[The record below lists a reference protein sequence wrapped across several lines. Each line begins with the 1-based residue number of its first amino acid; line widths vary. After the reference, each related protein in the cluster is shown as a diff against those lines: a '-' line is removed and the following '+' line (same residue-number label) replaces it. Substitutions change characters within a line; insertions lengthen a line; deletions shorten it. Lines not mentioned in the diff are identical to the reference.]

1 MQTKRKLY
9 FTKTDINM
17 IKRFISYYRPHLKLF
32 ILDMF
37 SSVMVAICT
46 LFYPQISRELI
57 NGFEEG
63 TRDVDYLIHAALF
76 LLAVY
81 IVKAVFQYIIGYW
94 GHVVGV
100 RMQRDMRRDLFAK
113 YQRLPTSYFD
123 DNKTGDL
130 LSRITND
137 LFDVS
142 ELAHHGPEDVFLS
155 ILMFVGSFIVL
166 SGINLYLTL
175 IMFAIVPF
183 IVLCTLLSRK
193 SMRAAMKNS
202 RVQMAAVNSTLE
214 NSITGIRETKSK
226 VAEHH
231 EICKF
236 NASNELYAKYRRDAM
251 FSLGL
256 YHSIMQLLTDLLYLS
271 VICAGGYFL
280 YRDWIDVGGF
290 SAFMVSISLFI
301 NPINRFV
308 SLFEQ
313 FQQGMSG
320 FSRFHDIMN
329 EPDELDE
336 GKVELS
342 EVRGD
347 IEFQNVSFGYTPEA
361 ADGEKLVIEGLNL
374 TIKAGK
380 TLALVGPSGGGKSTL
395 CNLIPRFYNVTG
407 GRILLDG
414 IDIMDIKLH
423 SLRKAIGT
431 VSQSVFLFDGTIGEN
446 IAYGTDGATE
456 EEIIEAAKKA
466 NIHDFV
472 MTLDNGYDTQVGERG
487 VKLSGGQRQRISI
500 ARVFLQNPKLLILD
514 EATSALDNATEM
526 QIQAAL
532 EELAVG
538 RTVIVVAHRLS
549 TVKNADEIV
558 VLDQTGVVERGTHE
572 ELIQLD
578 GEYKKLYLY
587 QFRDAVQCG

>member
-1 MQTKRKLY
+1 
-9 FTKTDINM
+9 
-17 IKRFISYYRPHLKLF
+17 
-32 ILDMF
+32 
-37 SSVMVAICT
+37 
-46 LFYPQISRELI
+46 
-57 NGFEEG
+57 
-63 TRDVDYLIHAALF
+63 
-76 LLAVY
+76 
-81 IVKAVFQYIIGYW
+81 
-94 GHVVGV
+94 
-100 RMQRDMRRDLFAK
+100 
-113 YQRLPTSYFD
+113 
-123 DNKTGDL
+123 
-130 LSRITND
+130 
-137 LFDVS
+137 
-142 ELAHHGPEDVFLS
+142 
-155 ILMFVGSFIVL
+155 
-166 SGINLYLTL
+166 
-175 IMFAIVPF
+175 
-183 IVLCTLLSRK
+183 
-193 SMRAAMKNS
+193 MKNS
-202 RVQMAAVNSTLE
+202 RVQMAAINSTLE

-236 NASNELYAKYRRDAM
+236 NAGNELYAKYRRDAM

-280 YRDWIDVGGF
+280 YKEWIDVGGF

-329 EPDELDE
+329 EPDEIDD
-336 GKVELS
+336 GKLELS
-342 EVRGD
+342 DVRGD
-347 IEFQNVSFGYTPEA
+347 IKFENVSFGYTPEA
-361 ADGEKLVIEGLNL
+361 AEGEKLVISDLNL
-374 TIKAGK
+374 TIEAGK

-395 CNLIPRFYNVTG
+395 CNLIPRFYNVTD

-414 IDIMDIKLH
+414 NDIMDIKLH
-423 SLRKAIGT
+423 SLRRAIGM
-431 VSQSVFLFDGTIGEN
+431 VSQSVFLFDGTIKEN
-446 IAYGTDGATE
+446 IAYGTPDATD
-456 EEIIEAAKKA
+456 EEIIAAAKKA
-466 NIHDFV
+466 NVHEFV
-472 MTLDNGYDTQVGERG
+472 ESLDKGYDTEVGERG

-526 QIQAAL
+526 QIQASL
-532 EELAVG
+532 EELSKG

-558 VLDQTGVVERGTHE
+558 VLDSTGVVERGTHD
-572 ELIQLD
+572 ELIEND

-587 QFRDAVQCG
+587 QFRDAVKI

>member
-1 MQTKRKLY
+1 
-9 FTKTDINM
+9 M
-17 IKRFISYYRPHLKLF
+17 IKRFIGYYKPHLKLF

-37 SSVMVAICT
+37 SAVVVAVCN
-46 LFYPQISRELI
+46 LFYPQVSKEIV
-57 NGFEEG
+57 NGFAEG
-63 TRDVDYLIHAALF
+63 SRTVEYLIHAALF
-76 LLAVY
+76 LLGIY
-81 IVKAVFQYIIGYW
+81 IVKAIFQYIIGYW

-100 RMQRDMRRDLFAK
+100 RMQRDMRRDLFEK
-113 YQRLPTSYFD
+113 YQRLPISYFD
-123 DNKTGDL
+123 DHKTGDL
-130 LSRITND
+130 LSRITSD

-142 ELAHHGPEDVFLS
+142 ELAHHGPEDIFLS
-155 ILMFVGSFIVL
+155 ILMFIGSFIVL
-166 SGINLYLTL
+166 SKISLPLTL
-175 IMFAIVPF
+175 IMFTVVPF
-183 IVLCTLLSRK
+183 IILFTVLSRK
-193 SMRAAMKNS
+193 RMRAAMKNS
-202 RVQMAAVNSTLE
+202 RVQMADVNSTLE
-214 NSITGIRETKSK
+214 NSLTGIRETKAK

-231 EICKF
+231 EMCKF

-280 YRDWIDVGGF
+280 YRGMMGEETFAINAGEF
-290 SAFMVSISLFI
+290 TAFMLSISMFL

-329 EPDELDE
+329 KPDEVDEGTVELDE
-336 GKVELS
+336 VCGN
-342 EVRGD
+342 
-347 IEFQNVSFGYTPEA
+347 IEFENVSFGYGSDEDEA
-361 ADGEKLVIEGLNL
+361 KKLVISDLNL
-374 TIKAGK
+374 TIPAGK
-380 TLALVGPSGGGKSTL
+380 TLALVGPSGGGKTTL
-395 CNLIPRFYNVTG
+395 CNLIPRFYNVSE

-414 IDIMDIKLH
+414 HDIRDIKIP
-423 SLRKAIGT
+423 SLRKCIGM
-431 VSQSVFLFDGTIGEN
+431 VSQSVFLFDGTIRDN
-446 IAYGTDGATE
+446 IAYGTPDATD

-472 MTLDNGYDTQVGERG
+472 LTLDKGYDTEVGERG
-487 VKLSGGQRQRISI
+487 VKLSGGQRQRVSI

-526 QIQAAL
+526 QIQSAL
-532 EELAVG
+532 EELSHG

-558 VLDQTGVVERGTHE
+558 VLDSNGVVERGTHS
-572 ELIQLD
+572 ELIEKD

-587 QFRDAVQCG
+587 QFRDAVQC